1 MAVTPPLCYYKI
13 INKRRNMK
21 LDEINHEVKMSV
33 KDSLE
38 LMEKL
43 MDMIKMTKEYAELLE
58 KRIALLEKGEN

>member
-1 MAVTPPLCYYKI
+1 
-13 INKRRNMK
+13 MK

-58 KRIALLEKGEN
+58 RRIALLEKGEN

>member
-1 MAVTPPLCYYKI
+1 MDYLIVEIDLT
-13 INKRRNMK
+13 
-21 LDEINHEVKMSV
+21 INHKETEIQMNDEVKMSV